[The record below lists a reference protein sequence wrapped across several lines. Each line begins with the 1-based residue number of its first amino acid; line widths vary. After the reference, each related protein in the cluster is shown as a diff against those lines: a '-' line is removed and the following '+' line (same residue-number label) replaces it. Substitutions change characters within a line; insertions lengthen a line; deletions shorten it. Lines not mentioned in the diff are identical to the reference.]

1 MKADRI
7 IFVCTLLLAGI
18 YFYAIEQ
25 IPTLQIGDPMGAKA
39 IPRVLGVA
47 LLITAG
53 LLLWE
58 MRAASKT
65 KAPVEE
71 TSPPVDKGQYVLVA
85 VVVAWT
91 ALYLSVFEWF
101 GYAIAT
107 TIYLTVLM
115 AYFNRDKWMANVLTS
130 TLFSFGSY
138 IAFAKLFDA
147 PLAPGFLPF

>member
-47 LLITAG
+47 LLITAA

-58 MRAASKT
+58 MRAGA
-65 KAPVEE
+65 KAKEPVEE
-71 TSPPVDKGQYVLVA
+71 SKPPMEKGQYVLVA

-91 ALYLSVFEWF
+91 ALYLAAFEWL
-101 GYAIAT
+101 GYAIGT

-115 AYFNRDKWMANVLTS
+115 AYFNKGKWMANVLTS

-138 IAFAKLFDA
+138 VAFAKLFDA
-147 PLAPGFLPF
+147 PLAPGLLPF